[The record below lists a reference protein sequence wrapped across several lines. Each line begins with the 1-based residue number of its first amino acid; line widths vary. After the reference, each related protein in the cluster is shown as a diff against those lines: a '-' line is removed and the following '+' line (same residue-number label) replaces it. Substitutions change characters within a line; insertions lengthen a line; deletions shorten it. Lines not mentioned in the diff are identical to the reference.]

1 MINSDKK
8 SEQSL
13 FWKGRITMAIRNIV
27 KDTDNYDTLHK
38 KCRAVTEFNQKL
50 WDLLDDMAETMYQ
63 AEGVGL
69 AGPQVGMLRRVFV
82 IDVGEG
88 ILEFI
93 NPEILETSGTQNGA
107 EGCLSFPGEYGMVE
121 RPNFVRVKAQD
132 RNGNWFEMEGEELF
146 ARAVCHENDHLDG
159 IVFKDRMSRILT
171 EEELAD

>member
-1 MINSDKK
+1 
-8 SEQSL
+8 
-13 FWKGRITMAIRNIV
+13 MAIRTIV
-27 KDTDNYDTLHK
+27 QDGDPILKK
-38 KCRAVTEFNQKL
+38 KCRPVTEFNQKL

>member
-1 MINSDKK
+1 
-8 SEQSL
+8 
-13 FWKGRITMAIRNIV
+13 MAIRNIV
-27 KDTDNYDTLHK
+27 KDTDGYDTLRK
-38 KCRAVTEFNQKL
+38 KCRPVTEFNQKL
-50 WDLLDDMAETMYQ
+50 WTLLDDMAQTMYEAQ
-63 AEGVGL
+63 GVGL

-107 EGCLSFPGEYGMVE
+107 EGCLSFPGEYGLVE
-121 RPNFVRVKAQD
+121 RPNHVRVKAQN
-132 RNGNWFEMEGEELF
+132 RNGEWFELEGEELL

-159 IVFKDRMSRILT
+159 VVFKDRMSRLLS

>member
-1 MINSDKK
+1 M
-8 SEQSL
+8 
-13 FWKGRITMAIRNIV
+13 
-27 KDTDNYDTLHK
+27 
-38 KCRAVTEFNQKL
+38 

>member
-1 MINSDKK
+1 M
-8 SEQSL
+8 
-13 FWKGRITMAIRNIV
+13 
-27 KDTDNYDTLHK
+27 
-38 KCRAVTEFNQKL
+38 TEFNQKL

-93 NPEILETSGTQNGA
+93 NPEILEASGTQNGA

>member
-13 FWKGRITMAIRNIV
+13 FWKGRNTMAIRNIV
-27 KDTDNYDTLHK
+27 KDTDNCDTLHK
-38 KCRAVTEFNQKL
+38 KCRPVTEFNQKL

>member
-1 MINSDKK
+1 M
-8 SEQSL
+8 
-13 FWKGRITMAIRNIV
+13 
-27 KDTDNYDTLHK
+27 
-38 KCRAVTEFNQKL
+38 TEFNQKL

-132 RNGNWFEMEGEELF
+132 RNGNWFEMEGEGLF

>member
-1 MINSDKK
+1 
-8 SEQSL
+8 
-13 FWKGRITMAIRNIV
+13 
-27 KDTDNYDTLHK
+27 
-38 KCRAVTEFNQKL
+38 
-50 WDLLDDMAETMYQ
+50 MYQ

-93 NPEILETSGTQNGA
+93 NPEILEISGTQNGA